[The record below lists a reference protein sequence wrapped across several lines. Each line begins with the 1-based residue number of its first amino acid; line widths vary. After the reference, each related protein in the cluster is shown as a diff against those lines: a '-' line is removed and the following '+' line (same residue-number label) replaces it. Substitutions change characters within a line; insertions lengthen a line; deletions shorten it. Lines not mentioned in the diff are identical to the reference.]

1 MFTCLKEHPEVFVA
15 EPKEL
20 HFFNENFQ
28 KGRGWYED
36 HFKASGGRKAIGE
49 ITPNYLESEVAI
61 PRMAELLPNAR
72 LIVVL
77 REPLQRAFSA
87 YKLLYDSL
95 YRGKSFVDV
104 CKQPNHIIQ
113 SGLYARQM
121 DRVYK
126 HYKKD
131 QVKVFLYDDIQHDA
145 VRMLSELF
153 CFLQVDDKF
162 KPKSVDHIY
171 NSVAFP
177 KTQSLFKRAGLNWLT
192 EIISKSVLGKWLKK
206 QALSKSYLSPEGE
219 DDKLV
224 QNVKALFHDDIIR
237 LQKIID
243 RDLSH
248 WL

>member
-1 MFTCLKEHPEVFVA
+1 
-15 EPKEL
+15 
-20 HFFNENFQ
+20 
-28 KGRGWYED
+28 
-36 HFKASGGRKAIGE
+36 
-49 ITPNYLESEVAI
+49 
-61 PRMAELLPNAR
+61 
-72 LIVVL
+72 
-77 REPLQRAFSA
+77 
-87 YKLLYDSL
+87 
-95 YRGKSFVDV
+95 
-104 CKQPNHIIQ
+104 
-113 SGLYARQM
+113 M

-145 VRMLSELF
+145 AKMLSELF

-162 KPKSVDHIY
+162 KPRSVDQIY

-177 KTQSLFKRAGLNWLT
+177 RTQSLFKRAGLNWLK
-192 EIISKSVLGKWLKK
+192 EIVSKGALGRWIKK
-206 QALSKSYLSPEGE
+206 QGLSKSYLSPEGE

-224 QNVKALFHDDIIR
+224 QEVKAFFRDDIIH